1 MTKLTKGIS
10 LYPGLGRPLE
20 ENLRRLEEAAELGI
34 TRLFLSFHIPETDP
48 AAVDREVEPLLRRA
62 RSLGLETVG
71 DLVPGRPVPENLT
84 FLRLDDGYT
93 PEAMAALQKNIRTG
107 PWCSMPRP

>member
-34 TRLFLSFHIPETDP
+34 TRLFLSFHIPEPAP
-48 AAVDREVEPLLRRA
+48 AAFDR
-62 RSLGLETVG
+62 
-71 DLVPGRPVPENLT
+71 
-84 FLRLDDGYT
+84 
-93 PEAMAALQKNIRTG
+93 
-107 PWCSMPRP
+107 

>member
-1 MTKLTKGIS
+1 MGRRVQEACNHDETDKRHI

-48 AAVDREVEPLLRRA
+48 AAFDREVEPLLRRA

-71 DLVPGRPVPENLT
+71 IWCPGGRC
-84 FLRLDDGYT
+84 RR
-93 PEAMAALQKNIRTG
+93 I
-107 PWCSMPRP
+107 